1 MSTDMYGVGK
11 IIEYIGKNT
20 PHNMPSVYAKIMLK
34 CLKERQSDRIQSTND
49 IVTLI
54 NRRNHIIKRLAI
66 GMVACVAIFLAYKTI
81 TYNEK
86 FNAWRDS
93 FEIIAPVTD
102 YDMECYHTYYRI
114 LSEEDATCEA
124 VGHAR
129 TPNVYL
135 TDTIVIDKKNID

>member
-1 MSTDMYGVGK
+1 MITQVNNDVKMIDLGFCFTDSYPYSIGTTTGYSAPEHVNKNRVDVSTDIYGVGK

-81 TYNEK
+81 
-86 FNAWRDS
+86 
-93 FEIIAPVTD
+93 
-102 YDMECYHTYYRI
+102 
-114 LSEEDATCEA
+114 
-124 VGHAR
+124 
-129 TPNVYL
+129 
-135 TDTIVIDKKNID
+135 